1 MFGLPLDQRPSEL
14 FQAGIALPALAI
26 GCRGGSGLVRRITLC
41 LLIDGVTHQAEFD
54 LRDVYSPK
62 VVDEIAQGSVNRPI
76 PEITATTTE
85 AKRTAAGPQLS
96 RHCADNAFLLMDAAT
111 RVTVVVQEGLH
122 REYSTIF
129 PSPLRPAPGWK
140 SLADGRRLG
149 YDPRS

>member
-1 MFGLPLDQRPSEL
+1 VFGLPLDQRPSEL

-26 GCRGGSGLVRRITLC
+26 GCRGGAGLVRRITLC

-85 AKRTAAGPQLS
+85 ASG
-96 RHCADNAFLLMDAAT
+96 LLQV
-111 RVTVVVQEGLH
+111 RN
-122 REYSTIF
+122 
-129 PSPLRPAPGWK
+129 
-140 SLADGRRLG
+140 LADTVPITHFYSWTPPPG
-149 YDPRS
+149 

>member
-1 MFGLPLDQRPSEL
+1 M
-14 FQAGIALPALAI
+14 
-26 GCRGGSGLVRRITLC
+26 
-41 LLIDGVTHQAEFD
+41 
-54 LRDVYSPK
+54 
-62 VVDEIAQGSVNRPI
+62 NRPI

-129 PSPLRPAPGWK
+129 PSPLRPAPGWN
-140 SLADGRRLG
+140 SLAGGDWAMIRGPNADHEEKIG
-149 YDPRS
+149 WPFSTTFSVAAIW